1 MDVLTRRNALQLI
14 GASSLFA
21 LPSRF
26 AFAAGD
32 TRPSITIAVQKIA
45 TSNTLEPLREVSNVG
60 QRTFSLFL
68 ESLLDLD
75 WTGDMTIKPR
85 LAESGRRID
94 FQTLELKLRD
104 NVRLH
109 NGDLL
114 TAEDVAFSF
123 GKDRMWSG
131 APLAP
136 GAYVNNNAGLSTKTP
151 PMEVPQIAK
160 GSFPGFD
167 RIEIVDKNTI
177 RFINNTPDLA
187 LEGRLTRFTAAIISQ
202 RAFQEA
208 PNWIEWS
215 RKTIGT
221 GPYKIAAYKP
231 DNSLVLEAHD
241 EYWGGRPP
249 IKQIKL
255 VEIPEISSRV
265 NGLLA
270 GDFDYACDLPPDQI
284 PNVEKSAKH
293 HVLGGKITNV
303 RMTSFDKGHPVLKDP
318 RVRLAMAWSVDR
330 QSIVNSLWS
339 GRTGVPNGMQ
349 LEFFGDMYL
358 KDWQSPSFDPAKAK
372 ALLKEANY
380 QGEPIPYQLLNN
392 YYTAQ
397 VPTAQIL
404 VEGWRSV
411 GINVEIEMK
420 ENWSQVLEP
429 TPRRGICDG
438 SVSAWF
444 PDPSASTAA
453 FAPGAQNWMTNQ
465 WQNEEAAAAVKE
477 LQSGTDLAKRRA
489 AFRRVLEVTEVQDP
503 GYIVLHQ
510 NGTFTGT
517 RRDFAWKPAG
527 SFVMDFRA
535 SNFSA
540 G

>member
-1 MDVLTRRNALQLI
+1 MFITRRNAVI
-14 GASSLFA
+14 GGASSFIA
-21 LPSRF
+21 PRF
-26 AFAAGD
+26 AIAQTD
-32 TRPSITIAVQKIA
+32 SRPSITIAVQKVA

-75 WTGDMTIKPR
+75 WIGNMGIKPM
-85 LAESGRRID
+85 LAQSVRRID
-94 FQTLELKLRD
+94 FKTLELKLRG
-104 NVRLH
+104 NVRMH
-109 NGDLL
+109 NGDVLSV
-114 TAEDVAFSF
+114 EDVAFSF
-123 GKDRMWSG
+123 GKERMWSG

-136 GAYVNNNAGLSTKTP
+136 GAYVNNNAGLATKTP

-160 GSFPGFD
+160 GSFPGFEK
-167 RIEIVDKNTI
+167 IEIVDRNTI
-177 RFINNTPDLA
+177 RFVNNVPDLA

-202 RAFQEA
+202 RAFNESA
-208 PNWIEWS
+208 NWMEWA
-215 RKTIGT
+215 RKTAGT
-221 GPYKIAAYKP
+221 GPYRIVDYKP
-231 DNSLVLEAHD
+231 DNMLLLEAHD
-241 EYWGGRPP
+241 DYWGGRPP
-249 IKQIKL
+249 IKQIRL
-255 VEIPEISSRV
+255 VETPEISTRV

-270 GDFDYACDLPPDQI
+270 GDFDFACDLPPDQI
-284 PNVEKSAKH
+284 PTVEKSARH
-293 HVLGGKITNV
+293 HVVGGKITNI
-303 RMTSFDKGHPVLKDP
+303 RMTSFDKTHPVLQDP

-330 QSIVNSLWS
+330 QGIVDALWA
-339 GRTGVPNGMQ
+339 GRTGVPRGMQ

-358 KDWQSPSFDPAKAK
+358 SDWQSPGFDPARAK
-372 ALLKEANY
+372 ALLKEAGY
-380 QGEPIPYQLLNN
+380 KGDPIPYQLLNN

-404 VEGWRSV
+404 VEGWKAV
-411 GINVEIEMK
+411 GLNVEIEMK

-453 FAPGAQNWMTNQ
+453 FAPGAQNWMTKQ
-465 WQNEEAAAAVKE
+465 WQNDDGAAAVLA
-477 LQSGTDLAKRRA
+477 LQTGTDLTQRRA
-489 AFRRVLEVTEVQDP
+489 AFRRVLEIVEMQDP

-517 RRDFAWKPAG
+517 RKDFKWKPAA
-527 SFVMDFRA
+527 SFVMDMRA
-535 SNFSA
+535 YNW